1 MFEMYIETG
10 GKRLRCGYTTGSC
23 SAGAAKAAVMLLFNK
38 VETLSEI
45 EIATPKGI
53 NITMPIE
60 AVVRFEDYVECTILK
75 DGGDDPDSTN
85 GIEIKARVRRIIQDN
100 EKFSEIIYDN
110 EKIEVLNLSL
120 DQNYSLKQE
129 NKDQITH
136 RNIENHN
143 DLCVENSELEDLH
156 RVILKGG
163 LGVGK
168 VTKDGLFVP
177 KGEPA
182 INPVPR
188 KMIKEEVLK
197 VLPKNEIVEVTILV
211 PQGEEVAKKTFN
223 PRLGIEGGISILG
236 TTGIVHPMSEESLK
250 ASIRL
255 EIIQKALNNKRLILA
270 FGSLGDNYS
279 KELGF
284 KEEEIVICSNYIGFA
299 LETCISCKVKSV
311 IVVGHIG
318 KMSKI
323 AYGCFNTHSKVAG
336 VRLEVMAL
344 ELALLGYDISLV
356 EKVLMEKTCEGA
368 VKMLGEGY
376 SKLYENIGNKIVEK
390 IKEHVYGELEVKA
403 VMYYGASKPILL
415 WKSEGITKI

>member
-10 GKRLRCGYTTGSC
+10 GKKLRCGYTTGSC
-23 SAGAAKAAVMLLFNK
+23 SAGAAKAAAMLLFDK
-38 VETLSEI
+38 ADTLSEI
-45 EIATPKGI
+45 EISTPKGI

-60 AVVRFEDYVECTILK
+60 AVVRLEDYVECTIIK
-75 DGGDDPDSTN
+75 DGGDDPDSTH
-85 GIEIKARVRRIIQDN
+85 GIEIKARVRRILQDKEQDTDFVGNN
-100 EKFSEIIYDN
+100 E
-110 EKIEVLNLSL
+110 
-120 DQNYSLKQE
+120 
-129 NKDQITH
+129 
-136 RNIENHN
+136 
-143 DLCVENSELEDLH
+143 LCVENSELEDLH
-156 RVILKGG
+156 RIILKGG

-168 VTKDGLFVP
+168 VTKEGLFVP

-197 VLPKNEIVEVTILV
+197 VLPKDEIVEVTILV

-255 EIIQKALNNKRLILA
+255 EIVQKALNNKSLILA
-270 FGSLGDNYS
+270 FGSLGENYS

-299 LETCISCKVKSV
+299 LETCVSCKVKSV

-344 ELALLGYDISLV
+344 ELALLGYDMSLV
-356 EKVLMEKTCEGA
+356 KKVLEEKTCEGA

-376 SKLYENIGNKIVEK
+376 FELYETIGNKIVEK
-390 IKEHVYGELEVKA
+390 IKEHIYGELEVKA

-415 WKSEGITKI
+415 WMSEGII

>member
-10 GKRLRCGYTTGSC
+10 GKKLRCGYTTGSC
-23 SAGAAKAAVMLLFNK
+23 SAGAAKAAAMLLFNK
-38 VETLSEI
+38 AETLSEI
-45 EIATPKGI
+45 EISTPKGI

-60 AVVRFEDYVECTILK
+60 AVVRFEDYVECTIIK
-75 DGGDDPDSTN
+75 DGGDDPDSTH
-85 GIEIKARVRRIIQDN
+85 GIEIKARVRRILQDKEQDTDFEGNN
-100 EKFSEIIYDN
+100 E
-110 EKIEVLNLSL
+110 
-120 DQNYSLKQE
+120 
-129 NKDQITH
+129 
-136 RNIENHN
+136 
-143 DLCVENSELEDLH
+143 LCVENSELEDLH
-156 RVILKGG
+156 RIILKGG

-168 VTKDGLFVP
+168 VTKEGLFVP

-197 VLPKNEIVEVTILV
+197 VLPKDERVEVTILV

-255 EIIQKALNNKRLILA
+255 EIVQKALNNKSLILA
-270 FGSLGDNYS
+270 FGSLGENYS

-299 LETCISCKVKSV
+299 LETCLACKVKSV

-356 EKVLMEKTCEGA
+356 KEVLKEKTCEGA

-376 SKLYENIGNKIVEK
+376 SMLYENIGNKIVEK
-390 IKEHVYGELEVKA
+390 IKEYVYGELEVKA

-415 WKSEGITKI
+415 WMSEGIS

>member
-1 MFEMYIETG
+1 MFEMYVETG
-10 GKRLRCGYTTGSC
+10 GQRLRCGYTTGAC
-23 SAGAAKAAVMLLFNK
+23 SAGAAKAAVIVLFNK
-38 VETLSEI
+38 GETLSEI
-45 EIATPKGI
+45 EIASPKGI
-53 NITMPIE
+53 NIEMPIE
-60 AVVRFEDYVECTILK
+60 SIVKFQDYVECIILK
-75 DGGDDPDSTN
+75 DGGDDPDSTH
-85 GIEIKARVRRIIQDN
+85 GIEIKAEVRRITQG
-100 EKFSEIIYDN
+100 K
-110 EKIEVLNLSL
+110 EV
-120 DQNYSLKQE
+120 YPEQE
-129 NKDQITH
+129 PDANV
-136 RNIENHN
+136 
-143 DLCVENSELEDLH
+143 LCAENSEISDFH

-163 LGVGK
+163 TGVGK

-197 VLPKNEIVEVTILV
+197 VLPEGEMVEVVISV

-250 ASIRL
+250 ASIKL
-255 EIIQKALNNKRLILA
+255 EITQKALNNERLILT
-270 FGSLGDNYS
+270 FGNLGDNYS

-284 KEEEIVICSNYIGFA
+284 KEEEIVICSNFIGFA
-299 LETCISCKVKSV
+299 LEACVACKVKS
-311 IVVGHIG
+311 IIIVGHIG

-356 EKVLMEKTCEGA
+356 EKVLKEKTCEGA
-368 VKMLGEGY
+368 VKILGEGY
-376 SKLYENIGNKIVEK
+376 SKLYENIGRKIIER
-390 IKEHVYGELEVKA
+390 IREYVYGALEVKA
-403 VMYYGASKPILL
+403 VMYYGAAKPVLL
-415 WKSEGITKI
+415 WKSEDIS